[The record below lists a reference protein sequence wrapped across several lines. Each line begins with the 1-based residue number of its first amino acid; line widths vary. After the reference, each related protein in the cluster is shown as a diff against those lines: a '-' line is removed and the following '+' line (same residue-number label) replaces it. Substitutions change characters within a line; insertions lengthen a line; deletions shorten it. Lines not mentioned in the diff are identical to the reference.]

1 MHGGQAYGAQA
12 VLSAAHQKATGTT
25 VRDHDWASKDQA
37 ARILR
42 ELGFRVLA
50 GDDPEAV
57 VPVTGAWRETSEVG
71 PEATREAWA
80 VAARER
86 LLEAARR
93 YRATVP
99 PQELAIEVQRRSG
112 IRTRQLWHHW
122 LDEVLGLVALDSAR
136 LEEPLLV
143 SLCAD
148 DAGRVTDGYA
158 VAVLAAAG
166 VRPENPNAH
175 AAKERL
181 ECYRHFDAVGLPAD
195 GGICRTAQGGGGA
208 QGQEDRHA
216 ASTGGEE
223 ADQAGRPP
231 TGDLPDVLHGYPTL
245 RRLRQLR
252 LAPDCRWLRKARW
265 RLSRNRRLTGE
276 VLAGFRDGPG
286 GPPGPKLDRRWAGWG
301 DRGIGSPWRCGSD
314 VPCSVRPRA

>member
-1 MHGGQAYGAQA
+1 VTSALEEFDTPGREEFVLMHSGQAYGAQA
-12 VLSAAHQKATGTT
+12 VLSAAHQKATGTP
-25 VRDHDWASKDQA
+25 VPDHDWVSKDQA

-57 VPVTGAWRETSEVG
+57 VPVTGAWREISEVG
-71 PEATREAWA
+71 PDATREAWA

-86 LLEAARR
+86 LLEAAGR

-158 VAVLAAAG
+158 VAVRAAYG
-166 VRPENPNAH
+166 ERPEHPNAH

-195 GGICRTAQGGGGA
+195 GGSVAPPKVVAAPKARKTATPRQP
-208 QGQEDRHA
+208 A
-216 ASTGGEE
+216 AKRPTKP
-223 ADQAGRPP
+223 ADRPP
-231 TGDLPDVLHGYPTL
+231 EICPTCFMAIP
-245 RRLRQLR
+245 RSGVC
-252 LAPDCRWLRKARW
+252 D
-265 RLSRNRRLTGE
+265 N
-276 VLAGFRDGPG
+276 
-286 GPPGPKLDRRWAGWG
+286 
-301 DRGIGSPWRCGSD
+301 CG
-314 VPCSVRPRA
+314 

>member
-1 MHGGQAYGAQA
+1 VTSALEELGPPGREDFVLLHSGQAFGAQA
-12 VLSAAHQKATGTT
+12 VLSAAHQKATGTP
-25 VRDHDWASKDQA
+25 VPDHDWASKDQA

-57 VPVTGAWRETSEVG
+57 VPLTGAWRETSEVG
-71 PEATREAWA
+71 PDATREAWA
-80 VAARER
+80 AAARER

-122 LDEVLGLVALDSAR
+122 LDEILGRVALESTS

-143 SLCAD
+143 ALCAD
-148 DAGRVTDGYA
+148 DAGRVPDGYA
-158 VAVLAAAG
+158 VAVRAAYG
-166 VRPENPNAH
+166 ERPEHPNAH

-195 GGICRTAQGGGGA
+195 GGSVAPAQTVSA
-208 QGQEDRHA
+208 PRA
-216 ASTGGEE
+216 AKKRASSRQPAVKRPTKP
-223 ADQAGRPP
+223 ADRPP
-231 TGDLPDVLHGYPTL
+231 EICPTCFMAIP
-245 RRLRQLR
+245 RSGVC
-252 LAPDCRWLRKARW
+252 D
-265 RLSRNRRLTGE
+265 N
-276 VLAGFRDGPG
+276 
-286 GPPGPKLDRRWAGWG
+286 
-301 DRGIGSPWRCGSD
+301 CG
-314 VPCSVRPRA
+314 

>member
-1 MHGGQAYGAQA
+1 VTSALEEFEAPGHEEFVLMHSGQAYGAQA
-12 VLSAAHQKATGTT
+12 VLSAAHHKATGTP

-57 VPVTGAWRETSEVG
+57 VPVSGTWRETSEVG

-80 VAARER
+80 AAARER

-99 PQELAIEVQRRSG
+99 APELAIEVQRRSS

-122 LDEVLGLVALDSAR
+122 LDEVLGLVALENFR
-136 LEEPLLV
+136 LGEPLLV

-148 DAGRVTDGYA
+148 DAGRVPDGYA
-158 VAVLAAAG
+158 VAVRAAYGA
-166 VRPENPNAH
+166 RPENPNAH

-181 ECYRHFDAVGLPAD
+181 ECYRYFEALGLPAD
-195 GGICRTAQGGGGA
+195 GGTVPTPQVTTAPRTRKTAAARPSAVKRPTKPADIPRDIC
-208 QGQEDRHA
+208 
-216 ASTGGEE
+216 
-223 ADQAGRPP
+223 P
-231 TGDLPDVLHGYPTL
+231 TCFMAIPRSGVCD
-245 RRLRQLR
+245 
-252 LAPDCRWLRKARW
+252 
-265 RLSRNRRLTGE
+265 N
-276 VLAGFRDGPG
+276 
-286 GPPGPKLDRRWAGWG
+286 
-301 DRGIGSPWRCGSD
+301 CG
-314 VPCSVRPRA
+314 